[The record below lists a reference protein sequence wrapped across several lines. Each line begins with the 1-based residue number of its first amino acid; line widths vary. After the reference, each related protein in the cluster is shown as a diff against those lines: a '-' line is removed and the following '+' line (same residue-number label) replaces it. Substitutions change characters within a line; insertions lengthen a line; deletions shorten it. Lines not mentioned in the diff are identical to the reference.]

1 MPDNHEARTDRRDH
15 MAWMACTVSVKHVH
29 ERKKK
34 IDRQS
39 VKCEIVSS
47 RAAKEIF
54 VSLCNSS
61 HPINLSIVQFELKY
75 GETMQKR
82 NKIITGGFRFFKSD

>member
-1 MPDNHEARTDRRDH
+1 M
-15 MAWMACTVSVKHVH
+15 KHVQIA
-29 ERKKK
+29 EITWLEWLVRCPSSTYMNEKKK